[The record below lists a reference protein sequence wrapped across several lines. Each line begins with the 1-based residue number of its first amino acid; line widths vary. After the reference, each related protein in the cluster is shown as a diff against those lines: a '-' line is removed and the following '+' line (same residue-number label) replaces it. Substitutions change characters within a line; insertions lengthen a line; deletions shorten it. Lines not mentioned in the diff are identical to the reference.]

1 MFERIILLHP
11 AECLNFC
18 QNVSE
23 KHQYVSGFFFDIMFH
38 LTICS
43 KQVQS
48 SFNLRWEFTKAI
60 DSLIQTLDS
69 CLDSLTT
76 YNLQSLSYLDSKLYP
91 GFCHAHDVIIKKE
104 YQGCPLMDSPITCTK
119 TRSNSV
125 DLQSDDFLKKNF
137 SKVHSIH
144 M

>member
-1 MFERIILLHP
+1 MVPPIKKWLIFRRTLLFEDPYYSRP
-11 AECLNFC
+11 K
-18 QNVSE
+18 S
-23 KHQYVSGFFFDIMFH
+23 
-38 LTICS
+38 
-43 KQVQS
+43 
-48 SFNLRWEFTKAI
+48 
-60 DSLIQTLDS
+60 S

-104 YQGCPLMDSPITCTK
+104 YQGCPLMNSPITCTK
-119 TRSNSV
+119 TRSKSV
-125 DLQSDDFLKKNF
+125 DLQSDDFLKKKF